1 MTELPDWV
9 PEGVDIDVPNSA
21 RMYDYMLGGS
31 HNFAVDREY
40 AQRIE
45 EAAPGATAIVYA
57 NRAFVGRSV
66 RWLVN
71 AGIRQFLDIGSGIPT
86 LGNVHDT
93 AQAIAPETR
102 VMYVDIDPVAVAH
115 SNAILADN
123 PLADALQADLRQPQ
137 GILRHEAVTGLL
149 DFTQPIAV
157 LFNSML
163 HFIQSDDEFTH
174 ILAQVRK
181 VLAGGSFLT
190 ITHGTRLQDWTKA
203 QEDVTELLES
213 TPTHGMRLRTREQLL
228 AALPGIELVAPGVV
242 PVTEWR
248 PDGTDAT
255 EPGDTSDAA
264 RPGMLALVG
273 RQP

>member
-1 MTELPDWV
+1 MTDLPDWV

-21 RMYDYMLGGS
+21 RMYDYMLGGY

-45 EAAPGATAIVYA
+45 EAAPGATAIVHA

-66 RWLVN
+66 RWLVHS
-71 AGIRQFLDIGSGIPT
+71 GIRQFLDIGSGIPT

-93 AQAIAPETR
+93 AQAIAPECR

-115 SNAILADN
+115 SKAILADN
-123 PLADALQADLRQPQ
+123 PLADALLADLRQP
-137 GILRHEAVTGLL
+137 GDLLYHDDVVGLL
-149 DFTQPIAV
+149 DFGLPVAV
-157 LFNSML
+157 LFHSML
-163 HFIQSDDEFTH
+163 HFIQSDDELAG
-174 ILAQVRK
+174 ILAQVRD
-181 VLAGGSFLT
+181 VLVSGSYLS
-190 ITHGTRLQDWTKA
+190 ITHGTRLQDWSKA

-228 AALPGIELVAPGVV
+228 AALPGLQLVDPGVV

-248 PDGTDAT
+248 PDHPNTAEADD
-255 EPGDTSDAA
+255 PA